1 MSDYDYNDEASMR
14 KNIISQISAA
24 LVLFIFFI
32 QTASTCTIFSLYP
45 SNQHWVGRT
54 FDWSYG
60 HGLIFTNKRNVTKKG
75 LRLLPTDV
83 SGSWTSKYGSVTF
96 NQFGRE
102 FPTGGMNEAG
112 LMVDALELKTS
123 LFQTPD
129 TRASLNELQFMQY
142 LLDNYSTVESIQAD
156 IENIRMSPVGSKLHY
171 FTCDLKNCMTI
182 EFVNGQVVTH
192 LKENME
198 ISSLAN
204 NTYDEHVAYARE
216 FVTFGGTRP
225 INFDSKESLD
235 RFVRSSFYAKNIN
248 RIPANERIQTVFDIL
263 NDVGSKNNRWQLIY
277 NQNEKTITFR
287 TTAKI
292 ALQRKIELKQFDFSC
307 QSPVHYFDLD
317 NDIAGSI
324 NTSFL
329 KFDPV
334 INHAIIKKSV
344 ELQGLPAP
352 LADRLA
358 IYPNETFCN

>member
-1 MSDYDYNDEASMR
+1 MR
-14 KNIISQISAA
+14 INLKTHFKKTLTLLIIFAFA
-24 LVLFIFFI
+24 T

-45 SNQHWVGRT
+45 NKQHWIGRT

-75 LRLLPTDV
+75 LRLIPTDV
-83 SGSWTSKYGSVTF
+83 SGVWTSKYGSVTF

-123 LFQTPD
+123 VFPPVD
-129 TRASLNELQFMQY
+129 SRVSLNELQFMQY
-142 LLDNYSTVESIQAD
+142 LLDNYATVENINAD
-156 IENIRMSPVGSKLHY
+156 IANIRMSPVGSKLHY
-171 FTCDLKNCMTI
+171 FTCDLKNCLTI
-182 EFVNGQVVTH
+182 EFIKGQVVTH
-192 LKENME
+192 LKNNME

-204 NTYDEHVAYARE
+204 NTYEEHIAYARE
-216 FVTFGGTRP
+216 FITFGGKKP
-225 INFDSKESLD
+225 IIFESKESLD
-235 RFVRSSFYAKNIN
+235 RFVRASYYAKQIN
-248 RIPANERIQTVFDIL
+248 RVPNKTQTLFDIL

-292 ALQRKIELKQFDFSC
+292 ALQRKIDLKHFDFSC
-307 QSPVHYFDLD
+307 QTSNQYFDLD
-317 NDIAGSI
+317 SDYAGSI
-324 NTSFL
+324 NSNFVN
-329 KFDPV
+329 FDPA

-358 IYPNETFCN
+358 IYPGETFCN